1 MLHFND
7 SMIVEIGNDRRMD
20 DRRALLAFGA
30 LAQET
35 RLAIVRRLVKAGPAG
50 VPAGVLAGGAGV
62 SASNVSFHLKE
73 LERAGLVSARREARS
88 IIYAADYA
96 ALGALI
102 RFLTRDCC
110 GGRPEICAP
119 AFDPGRP
126 PARKPR
132 TLARA

>member
-1 MLHFND
+1 
-7 SMIVEIGNDRRMD
+7 MIIEIMTTRRMD
-20 DRRALLAFGA
+20 DRRALAAFGA

-35 RLAIVRRLVKAGPAG
+35 RLAIVRRLVKAGPKG
-50 VPAGVLAGGAGV
+50 VPAGALADGAGV

-88 IIYAADYA
+88 VIYAADYA

-102 RFLTRDCC
+102 RFLTQDCC

-119 AFDPGRP
+119 AFDPCRP
-126 PARKPR
+126 AIRKPR